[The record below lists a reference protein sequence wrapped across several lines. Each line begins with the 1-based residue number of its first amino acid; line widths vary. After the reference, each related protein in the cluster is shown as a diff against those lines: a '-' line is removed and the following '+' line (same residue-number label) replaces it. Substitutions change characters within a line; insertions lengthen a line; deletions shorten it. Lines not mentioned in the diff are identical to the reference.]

1 MQCSKECAMVPKIG
15 LTGAARWGRP
25 AVRWRRRTVAG
36 IWRARTGGAK
46 SPMDGAT
53 FYRLAS
59 KEVGL
64 THGASTDTIQ
74 GSFAALSAVLGVAT
88 MYAVIATGGKQ
99 YRVQEGAVVRIEK
112 LEADQGAGVEFNQV
126 LLVGAGSSVTIGA
139 PYVGSAKVVATVE
152 SHGKGDKVR
161 IVKFR
166 RRKHY
171 KREKTHRQ
179 PYTDVKITSIVA

>member
-1 MQCSKECAMVPKIG
+1 
-15 LTGAARWGRP
+15 
-25 AVRWRRRTVAG
+25 
-36 IWRARTGGAK
+36 
-46 SPMDGAT
+46 
-53 FYRLAS
+53 
-59 KEVGL
+59 
-64 THGASTDTIQ
+64 
-74 GSFAALSAVLGVAT
+74 

-112 LEADQGAGVEFNQV
+112 LIADQGSSVEFKQV
-126 LLVGAGSSVTIGA
+126 LLIGAGSDVNIGA
-139 PYVGSAKVVATVE
+139 PYLSNAKVIATVE

-179 PYTDVKITSIVA
+179 PYTNVKITQIVA

>member
-1 MQCSKECAMVPKIG
+1 LAAAAG
-15 LTGAARWGRP
+15 TAAREGRFDLP
-25 AVRWRRRTVAG
+25 
-36 IWRARTGGAK
+36 GGAPYN
-46 SPMDGAT
+46 S
-53 FYRLAS
+53 RLFC
-59 KEVGL
+59 EPVG
-64 THGASTDTIQ
+64 
-74 GSFAALSAVLGVAT
+74 FALLELPT

-112 LEADQGAGVEFNQV
+112 LDADQGASVEFNQV

-139 PYVGSAKVVATVE
+139 PYVATAKVMATIE

-179 PYTDVKITSIVA
+179 PYTDVKITQIVA